1 MNRRPIIAALVCAA
15 AFAIAITDA
24 CSDARSRAADTERPK
39 SVAVQ
44 AAPTAQPTPR
54 DTSAVVTPQGFGAI
68 RIGASAEQLADAI
81 GSKIPPSHSPDEHEC
96 RYVMLSAL
104 PSGMRVMLVH
114 DSVARIDI
122 TAVGPRTADGI
133 GIGDAEP
140 RVVAAYGNRGTVR
153 PNKYTGPVGHDIIV
167 NATADSTH
175 RLIFETDGAK
185 VVRYRAGRQPAV
197 DLVEGCG

>member
-1 MNRRPIIAALVCAA
+1 VVAALICATG
-15 AFAIAITDA
+15 FAIVIADA
-24 CSDARSRAADTERPK
+24 CSDARPRAANTQRPE
-39 SVAVQ
+39 SVAAQ
-44 AAPTAQPTPR
+44 AVPTTQPTSR
-54 DTSAVVTPQGFGAI
+54 DTSAVVTPQGYGAI

-81 GSKIPPSHSPDEHEC
+81 GSKIPPSHSPDEREC
-96 RYVMLSAL
+96 RYVMLAAL

-122 TAVGPRTADGI
+122 TAVGPRTAGGI

-140 RVVAAYGNRGTVR
+140 HVVAAYGDRATVR

-175 RLIFETDGAK
+175 RLIFETDGKK